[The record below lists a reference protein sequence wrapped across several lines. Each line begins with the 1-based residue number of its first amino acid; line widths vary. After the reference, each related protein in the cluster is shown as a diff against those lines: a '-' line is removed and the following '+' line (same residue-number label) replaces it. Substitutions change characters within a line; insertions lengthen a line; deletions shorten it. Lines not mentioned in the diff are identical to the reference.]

1 MRLGPLSFACILSA
15 LIVGCGA
22 PPTATKDAPVTKEEA
37 ATSKGTEL
45 KPAFTKP
52 EQVAEKMQVP
62 AYPGASFDDETVNK
76 SYKNDQGEYRLAL
89 TMVTKDPVDKVAKF
103 YEGVFALQSFKKEN
117 GVDIMGR
124 TKSGTFLMLS
134 VTAENEGTVIRA
146 KGIVSD
152 TEKKPAT
159 NPM

>member
-134 VTAENEGTVIRA
+134 VTAESEGTVIRA

>member
-1 MRLGPLSFACILSA
+1 MGPLAFACICVA
-15 LIVGCGA
+15 VTVGCGTPA
-22 PPTATKDAPVTKEEA
+22 PTTKEAPVENA
-37 ATSKGTEL
+37 SAPKGTEL

-52 EQVAEKMQVP
+52 EEVAEKMQVP
-62 AYPGASFDDETVNK
+62 AYPGASFDDETINK

-89 TMVTKDPVDKVAKF
+89 TMVTKDPVDKVTKF
-103 YEGVFALQSFKKEN
+103 YESAFGLQSFKKEN

-134 VTAENEGTVIRA
+134 VTAESQGTVIRA

-152 TEKKPAT
+152 SEKKPAT
-159 NPM
+159 NPI

>member
-1 MRLGPLSFACILSA
+1 MGPLSFACILSA

>member
-134 VTAENEGTVIRA
+134 VTAESEGTVIRA
-146 KGIVSD
+146 KGIVSE

>member
-1 MRLGPLSFACILSA
+1 MRLGPLSFACIFAA

-62 AYPGASFDDETVNK
+62 AYPGASFDEETVNK

-103 YEGVFALQSFKKEN
+103 YEGVFSLQSFKKEN

-134 VTAENEGTVIRA
+134 VTAESEGTVIRA

>member
-1 MRLGPLSFACILSA
+1 MTEAPIENASA
-15 LIVGCGA
+15 A
-22 PPTATKDAPVTKEEA
+22 K
-37 ATSKGTEL
+37 STEL
-45 KPAFTKP
+45 KPAFQKP
-52 EQVAEKMQVP
+52 EEVAEKMQVP
-62 AYPGASFDDETVNK
+62 TYPGASFDDETVNK

-89 TMVTKDPVDKVAKF
+89 TMITKDSVDKVAKF
-103 YEGVFALQSFKKEN
+103 YEGAFALQSFKKEN

-134 VTAENEGTVIRA
+134 VTAESQGTVIRA

>member
-22 PPTATKDAPVTKEEA
+22 PPTATKDEPLTKEEA

-62 AYPGASFDDETVNK
+62 AYPGASFDEETVNK

-134 VTAENEGTVIRA
+134 VTAESEGTVIRA

>member
-1 MRLGPLSFACILSA
+1 MRLGPLAFACICVA
-15 LIVGCGA
+15 VTVGCGTPA
-22 PPTATKDAPVTKEEA
+22 PTTKEAPIENA
-37 ATSKGTEL
+37 STPKGTEL
-45 KPAFTKP
+45 KPAFQKP
-52 EQVAEKMQVP
+52 EEVAEKMQVP
-62 AYPGASFDDETVNK
+62 AYPGASFDDETINK

-103 YEGVFALQSFKKEN
+103 YEGAFALQSFKKEN

-134 VTAENEGTVIRA
+134 VTAESQGTVIRA

>member
-1 MRLGPLSFACILSA
+1 LGPLSFACILSA

-134 VTAENEGTVIRA
+134 VTAESEGTVIRA